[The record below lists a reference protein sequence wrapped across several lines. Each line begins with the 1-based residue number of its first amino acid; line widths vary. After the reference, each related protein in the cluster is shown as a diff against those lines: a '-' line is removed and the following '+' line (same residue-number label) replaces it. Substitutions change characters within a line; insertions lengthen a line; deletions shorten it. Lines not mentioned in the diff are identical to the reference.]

1 MEFSLS
7 EIISLLVKRMKFI
20 VICILAGSLILYV
33 NTRYLT
39 SPIYT
44 TSVQMYVNSND
55 VTSAADLNELNY
67 AQKIV
72 STYINFLQTK
82 KFYQM
87 VADECGLNYTPKQ
100 LKQMTEIQS
109 VNNTEI
115 FELSVTAK
123 EQKDSYQIAKT
134 MQNVVPRLIR
144 SIKSNS
150 EISVVDPAVLPA
162 APADAHTLLKTVA
175 GAILGFVAAAIM
187 VFLWEIIDVNVK
199 NQEDLKKKYN
209 IPILGSIPDFRL
221 YRKNLGRL
229 LHSLPLIKKYVKI
242 HVQRSSID
250 KSANFFVNEAYNALR
265 TNLRFILRKDTC
277 KKLII
282 SSPSPKEGKSTT
294 SANLAITLA
303 HSGAKVIL
311 LDCDLRKGTLHNLF
325 QLKSS
330 PGISD
335 VLSGMFSEKDVIQT
349 TDYENLEVLSMGALP
364 PNPNELLS
372 STQMEELIKKLEKSY
387 DYIIIDSS
395 PVNIVSDI
403 LGLVKMADGVVLV
416 VREGI
421 TSHNSIENVISKY
434 KLSQANILGFVLN
447 GVYMKQSKKLKSKY
461 Y

>member
-1 MEFSLS
+1 
-7 EIISLLVKRMKFI
+7 
-20 VICILAGSLILYV
+20 
-33 NTRYLT
+33 
-39 SPIYT
+39 
-44 TSVQMYVNSND
+44 MYVNSND
-55 VTSAADLNELNY
+55 VSSTADLNELNY

-100 LKQMTEIQS
+100 LKKMTEIQA

-115 FELSVTAK
+115 FELSVTAE
-123 EQKDSYQIAKT
+123 EQQDSYQIAKT
-134 MQNVVPRLIR
+134 MQNVVPRLIK
-144 SIKSNS
+144 SIKHNS
-150 EISVVDPAVLPA
+150 EISVVDPAVYPTS
-162 APADAHTLLKTVA
+162 PVDSQTLLNTIV
-175 GAILGFVAAAIM
+175 GAIIGFIGAAIF
-187 VFLWEIIDVNVK
+187 VLLWEIVDVNVK
-199 NQEDLKKKYN
+199 NQEDLKKRYS
-209 IPILGSIPDFRL
+209 IPLLGAIPDFRL
-221 YRKNLGRL
+221 NHKNLGRL
-229 LHSLPLIKKYVKI
+229 LHSLPLIKKYVKF
-242 HVQRSSID
+242 HVQRGSID
-250 KSANFFVNEAYNALR
+250 KGANFFVNEAYNALR
-265 TNLRFILRKDTC
+265 TNLRFTLRKDTC

-282 SSPSPKEGKSTT
+282 SSPSPQEGKSTT

-303 HSGAKVIL
+303 HSGAKVML
-311 LDCDLRKGTLHNLF
+311 MDCDLRKGTLHNLF

-335 VLSGMFSEKDVIQT
+335 ILSGMFLEKDVIQT

-364 PNPNELLS
+364 PNPNELLNS
-372 STQMEELIKKLEKSY
+372 IQMEDLIKKLEKNY

-395 PVNIVSDI
+395 PVNIVSDV